1 VTQASQ
7 LNSFLSKLAELA
19 VFYRRKAVKDKK
31 NYFSKISLYLLIVF
45 GLATIAQS
53 DKSVAASLLE
63 NAAKA
68 ETIED
73 AVGRSSGME
82 RVVDGVGNL
91 VNTLKNEAY
100 DIPGGPLSAALEAYK
115 KQTGITIDYNASE
128 LEGIKTAG
136 VKGSYSIKKGLNI
149 ILDGSGFQA
158 VKQLSLNPIASSY
171 VIQKAGVATAT
182 GSVEGAT
189 VLPEVTVPGGADY
202 GYIEPNLTSSALN
215 KGQNILLRDTP
226 QQITVISQKQLSD
239 RAPLSMADAVAYV
252 PGIGL
257 SQGEGNR
264 DALVFR
270 GQRNTGDFYIDGV
283 RDDVQHFRDFYNIEK
298 LEVIK
303 GPNALIFGR
312 AGSGGLVNR
321 VRKEAN
327 WNPTH
332 QLRFSGGSY
341 DHKRFSLDTGYV
353 LNDKVAFRFNGLY
366 EHSGSHRH
374 GVDVQRYGIAPT
386 VTIKPTNKTKIV
398 IQAELFKDDRVGD
411 RGIPSMNGKPWKG
424 GKKMNRDRFFGSAA
438 LSPTDTNKKSIG
450 FKVEHRFTDNIKV
463 RNRLDYAIFD
473 KFYQNVYANGSVG
486 ADVADQVKLGAY
498 KDETDRENFFNQTD
512 LILNFNTGPV
522 KHNMIT
528 GVEVFRQI
536 TDQTRHQGFFDGASS
551 AYVSA
556 YDPTFRGAMT
566 WALYPQSKGKSHN
579 RITTSGVG
587 VYIQD
592 HIELHPMVHMTAGVR
607 YDRFEQDVRSKYD
620 GSYIKSRDD
629 HISPRFGLIL
639 KPLKKLSIY
648 GSWSMTHQPRGGD
661 QLKSLKVSTAA
672 LDPERFINI
681 EGGVKYD
688 VFDRL
693 SFTTAFFQLS
703 RTNVIL
709 TGAEA
714 GETYLGKGTQTRGV
728 EVGLNGNITD
738 KWSVLGSYTYM
749 EGKLRGNQKYAG
761 NTLKEIPKNM
771 YAVWSRYDFTPWFGA
786 AFGVVGR
793 SAMFTKESNK
803 VTLPSYA
810 RVDAALYGKINKYL
824 RVQANIQN
832 LFDTNYYVSSHNDNN
847 ILPGAPITG
856 RVTLIATY

>member
-1 VTQASQ
+1 VKG
-7 LNSFLSKLAELA
+7 KL
-19 VFYRRKAVKDKK
+19 
-31 NYFSKISLYLLIVF
+31 NYFSKISLYLLVIF
-45 GLATIAQS
+45 GLATIAQPG
-53 DKSVAASLLE
+53 KAVAASLAD
-63 NAAKA
+63 AAKA

-73 AVGRSSGME
+73 AVGRSSGIE

-91 VNTLKNEAY
+91 VTTLKNETY
-100 DIPGGPLSAALEAYK
+100 NIPGGPLSAALEEYK
-115 KQTGITIDYNASE
+115 KQTGVTIDYNASE
-128 LEGIKTAG
+128 LEGITTAG
-136 VKGSYSIKKGLNI
+136 VKGSHSIKKGLNL
-149 ILDGSGFQA
+149 ILEGSGFQA

-171 VIQKAGVATAT
+171 VIQKAAVATAS

-215 KGQNILLRDTP
+215 KGQSILLRDTP
-226 QQITVISQKQLSD
+226 QQITVISQKQLMD
-239 RAPLSMADAVAYV
+239 RQPLSIQDAVAYV

-257 SQGEGNR
+257 SSGEGNR

-312 AGSGGLVNR
+312 AGSGGLLNR

-332 QLRFSGGSY
+332 QLKFSGGSY
-341 DHKRFSLDTGYV
+341 DHKRFTLDTGYV

-374 GVDVQRYGIAPT
+374 GVDIQRYGIAPT

-411 RGIPSMNGKPWKG
+411 RGIPSKDGKPWKG
-424 GKKMNRDRFFGSAA
+424 GPKMNRDKFFGSAK

-450 FKVEHRFTDNIKV
+450 MNIEHRFTDNIKV

-473 KFYQNVYANGSVG
+473 KFYQNIYANGSVTD
-486 ADVADQVKLGAY
+486 ANTVKLGAY
-498 KDETDRENFFNQTD
+498 NDETDRENFFNQTD

-536 TDQTRHQGFFDGASS
+536 TDQVRNQGTFASS
-551 AYVSA
+551 NVVDAFN
-556 YDPTFRGAMT
+556 PTYNGTMT
-566 WALYPQSKGKSHN
+566 WALYPASKGKSNH
-579 RITTSGVG
+579 RYTTSGVG

-592 HIELHPMVHMTAGVR
+592 HIELHPMVHMTAGIR
-607 YDRFEQDVRSKYD
+607 YDRFEQDTRSKYD
-620 GSYIKSRDD
+620 NSMLRSRDD

-639 KPLKKLSIY
+639 KPLKKVSVY

-661 QLKSLKVSTAA
+661 QLKSLKVSNAA

-688 VFDRL
+688 VLERL
-693 SFTTAFFQLS
+693 SFTTSFFQLS

-709 TGAEA
+709 TGEEA
-714 GETYLGKGTQTRGV
+714 GTTYLGKGTQTRGV

-738 KWSVLGSYTYM
+738 KWSVLGAYTYM
-749 EGKLRGNQKYAG
+749 EGKLKSGQSNAG
-761 NTLKEIPKNM
+761 NTLKELPKNM
-771 YAVWSRYDFTPWFGA
+771 YSVWSRYDFTPWFGA

-803 VTLPSYA
+803 VTLPSYT

-824 RVQANIQN
+824 RIQANIQN
-832 LFDTNYYVSSHNDNN
+832 LFDTNYYVASHNDNN
-847 ILPGAPITG
+847 IMPGAPITG